1 MRIHVVETFVM
12 EVSLQYLNVV
22 GDDDDDCDGDG
33 NDDDPSFADISK
45 KL

>member
-1 MRIHVVETFVM
+1 MK
-12 EVSLQYLNVV
+12 VSLQYVNDF
-22 GDDDDDCDGDG
+22 GDDDDDDCDGDG

>member
-1 MRIHVVETFVM
+1 MK
-12 EVSLQYLNVV
+12 VSLQYVNDFG

-45 KL
+45 KLQ

>member
-1 MRIHVVETFVM
+1 MK
-12 EVSLQYLNVV
+12 VSLQYVNVFGD

>member
-1 MRIHVVETFVM
+1 MCIHVVETFVM
-12 EVSLQYLNVV
+12 KVSFQYVNVV
-22 GDDDDDCDGDG
+22 GDDDDCDGDG

>member
-12 EVSLQYLNVV
+12 KVSFQYVV